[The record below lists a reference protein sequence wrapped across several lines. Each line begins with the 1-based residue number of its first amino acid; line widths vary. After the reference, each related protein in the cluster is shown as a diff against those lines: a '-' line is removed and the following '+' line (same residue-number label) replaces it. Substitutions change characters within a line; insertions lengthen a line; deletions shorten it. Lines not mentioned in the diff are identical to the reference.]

1 MRYATATDQLVKQ
14 VFTRAARTEQQPNP
28 IYRIFIDQMSRK
40 RFITIRASHSIIHL
54 STAVLSVSR
63 RSG

>member
-1 MRYATATDQLVKQ
+1 MRYVTATGRLEKQ
-14 VFTRAARTEQQPNP
+14 VFTQAARIEQQPNT
-28 IYRIFIDQMSRK
+28 IYRIFIDRMSRK
-40 RFITIRASHSIIHL
+40 RFITILASHSIIQL